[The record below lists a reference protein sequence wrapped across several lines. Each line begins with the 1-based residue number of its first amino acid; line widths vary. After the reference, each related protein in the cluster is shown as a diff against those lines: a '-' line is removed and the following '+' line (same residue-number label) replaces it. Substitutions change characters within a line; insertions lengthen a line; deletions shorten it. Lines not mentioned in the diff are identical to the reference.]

1 MTQPLKPW
9 LTRQEAAEYLT
20 GLGCPIAAGTL
31 ANWAHCSRAY
41 RGARYEA
48 YCFRGPRYVVFGWRT
63 VRYRRD
69 DLDEWAE
76 SRLAEAARPSEERA
90 AERAVQRTLRRLAEQ
105 HPRQFLAAIKRAR

>member
-31 ANWAHCSRAY
+31 ANWARCRRALW
-41 RGARYEA
+41 GARHETYGLP
-48 YCFRGPRYVVFGWRT
+48 GPCYVVFGWRT

-69 DLDEWAE
+69 DLDAWAA

-90 AERAVQRTLRRLAEQ
+90 AERAAQRALNRLAKQ
-105 HPRQFLAAIKRAR
+105 NPRQFLAAIKRVL